1 MQIWIY
7 AILSVTLV
15 SLFSLVGI
23 FTLALN
29 KGVLE
34 KILRFM
40 VSFAVGALF
49 GDAFIHLI
57 PEAYEELGIVPL
69 VAFLV
74 LAGLLLF
81 LILEKVVRWR
91 HCHIPTSVV
100 HPHPVVFM
108 NIIGDGMHNLID
120 GMIIGASYFVSVPI
134 GITTTLAV
142 ILHEIPQE
150 IGDFGILLHGGLNV
164 KRALLV
170 NFLSGVTAV
179 IGAVIAML
187 AGVRVENFAVYVLPL
202 TAGGF
207 IYMAG
212 SDLIP
217 TLHQECEARISF
229 MQVLCVL
236 AGMAVMTLLL
246 LID

>member
-1 MQIWIY
+1 MQIWAY
-7 AILSVTLV
+7 AIISVTLV

-23 FTLALN
+23 FTLSLN

-34 KILRFM
+34 RILRFL

-57 PEAYEELGIVPL
+57 PEAYENLGIVPL

-91 HCHIPTSVV
+91 HCHIPTSMV

-108 NIIGDGMHNLID
+108 NLIGDGVHNLID
-120 GMIIGASYFVSVPI
+120 GMIIGASFLVSIPI

-142 ILHEIPQE
+142 IFHEIPQE
-150 IGDFGILLHGGLNV
+150 IGDFGILVHGGLNV
-164 KRALLV
+164 KRALFV
-170 NFLSGVTAV
+170 NFLSGVAAI
-179 IGAVIAML
+179 IGAIIAL
-187 AGVRVENFAVYVLPL
+187 TIGHQAENFAVFILPI

-217 TLHQECEARISF
+217 TLHQECDAKVSF
-229 MQVLCVL
+229 LQILCVL
-236 AGMAVMTLLL
+236 GGIAVMTLLL
-246 LID
+246 LIA